1 MARTVRVEID
11 KLKGIQNVVGLILKE
26 SVNAPIGKE
35 SLGTAEQIDLTER
48 EKAILEY
55 IKRNPG
61 KIKEQVVDYFVD
73 VRKQYSRA
81 PILDSIE
88 SLAKLE
94 IILVKKEH
102 RQKHFVYPNEE
113 SLLISEFRDLEQFKE
128 SFLRVLKKARREYDN
143 LYAKKQR
150 TKIDDDPSLV
160 LKLDNY
166 KSYIVILVYY
176 LLRHMIN
183 TYGVIALFR
192 WPSMT
197 KNKEILNRLYIGV
210 FARLSEILS
219 ASLEFLPTEKDPR
232 IVFDNI
238 MTENYSHIYDFES
251 VIDNSKEYGLYKEF
265 EPVMDCIWRIRS
277 NNLASVPYDPD
288 RTKRTA
294 QDWRELL
301 KEYKE
306 TSESEKINT
315 GNRVKSK
322 P

>member
-1 MARTVRVEID
+1 MARTVRVEIG
-11 KLKGIQNVVGLILKE
+11 KLKGIHKAIGLLLGERTQISINKE
-26 SVNAPIGKE
+26 P
-35 SLGTAEQIDLTER
+35 LGTVDESDLTER
-48 EKAILEY
+48 EKAILKH
-55 IKRNPG
+55 IKKNPG
-61 KIKEQVVDYFVD
+61 KIKEQIVEQF
-73 VRKQYSRA
+73 KGKYSRA
-81 PILDSIE
+81 PVLDSIE
-88 SLAKLE
+88 SLAQLE

-143 LYAKKQR
+143 LYTKKQR
-150 TKIDDDPSLV
+150 TKIEDDPSLA
-160 LKLDNY
+160 LKLDDY

-197 KNKEILNRLYIGV
+197 KNTEILNRLYIGV

-219 ASLEFLPTEKDPR
+219 ASLEFVPTEKDPR

-238 MTENYSHIYDFES
+238 MTENYSYIYDFDDI
-251 VIDNSKEYGLYKEF
+251 IDNSKEYGLYKEF

-277 NNLASVPYDPD
+277 NNLPSVPYDPD

-306 TSESEKINT
+306 TAESEKLNI